1 MATRGKR
8 RVDFAAG
15 ARRLYNGANAC
26 RCDDDRTT
34 AHAATPMNP
43 IDNAAPLRHP
53 WRMVSGLGIAQI
65 ISWGSLF
72 YAIGVLG
79 PAMARDLG
87 LSIAGVFGA
96 YSAGML
102 VSGLAAPTIGRRL
115 DRDGGRRWLAIGS
128 VVAAL
133 ALISIASART
143 GAEFYAAWVLGGVA
157 MAMTLYDPG
166 FITLAQHFG
175 TRYRTAVTVLT
186 LFGGFAST
194 VFWPLSLY
202 GLDHL
207 GWRATLL
214 AFAGLEIL
222 VCLPLHLALVPRRS
236 PRHAAPT
243 EKDARAEPRA
253 PPPRDGRRLAALAAA
268 FALNAF
274 IAGALAAHMPGVL
287 TATGL
292 TAGEAVWAGA
302 LIGPMQVT
310 GRLLEMGFGRHLP
323 ATRVGLLSLGLL
335 VIALALLLAILLFP
349 DFRATFAFAAL
360 YGVANGVITIVR
372 GTAPAELFGR
382 EGYGALLGRI
392 AAPTFVAKA
401 VAPVGFA
408 IALVPLAASGAIA
421 LLLALGI
428 VSLAFF
434 ALAAHRAPR
443 HTAA

>member
-1 MATRGKR
+1 M
-8 RVDFAAG
+8 
-15 ARRLYNGANAC
+15 
-26 RCDDDRTT
+26 
-34 AHAATPMNP
+34 AHAQVDARSAGVLPPTFRMNP
-43 IDNAAPLRHP
+43 LDRPAPLHHP

-72 YAIGVLG
+72 YAIGVLS

-87 LSIAGVFGA
+87 LSTAGVFGA

-102 VSGLAAPTIGRRL
+102 VSGLVAPAVGRRL

-133 ALISIASART
+133 ALIAIAMARS
-143 GAEFYAAWVLGGVA
+143 GAEFYAAWLLGGIA

-207 GWRATLL
+207 GWRTTLL

-222 VCLPLHLALVPRRS
+222 VCLPLHLVLVPRQAQRRDV
-236 PRHAAPT
+236 PVADDAHAT
-243 EKDARAEPRA
+243 ARAPQ
-253 PPPRDGRRLAALAAA
+253 PRDLRRLGALAAA

-287 TATGL
+287 AATGL
-292 TAGEAVWAGA
+292 TAAQAVWAGA

-323 ATRVGLLSLGLL
+323 ATHVGLLSLGLL
-335 VIALALLLAILLFP
+335 VIALTLLLAILFLP
-349 DFRATFAFAAL
+349 GYYATFAFAML

-401 VAPVGFA
+401 IAPVGFA
-408 IALVPLAASGAIA
+408 VMLAPLSVSGAVA
-421 LLLALGI
+421 LLLVLGI
-428 VSLAFF
+428 ASLACF
-434 ALAAHRAPR
+434 ALAARRAPMR
-443 HTAA
+443 AAA